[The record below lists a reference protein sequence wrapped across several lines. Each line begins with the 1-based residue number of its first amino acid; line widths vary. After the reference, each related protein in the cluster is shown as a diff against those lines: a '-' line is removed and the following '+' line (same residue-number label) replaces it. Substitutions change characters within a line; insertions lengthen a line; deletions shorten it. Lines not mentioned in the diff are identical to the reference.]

1 VTDPDPVPP
10 AARLPGAWPRLA
22 DRASGAEGIYR
33 GNAERFT
40 GPPSRFYQW
49 AFGIFRERFSRGQVL
64 ELGCGTGRDA
74 RGFAAAGF
82 QVTAVDYSAL
92 AIERARHEIANPPSI
107 RFQRNDALSALRD
120 TLTASLDAVY
130 AHAVYMMLPEE
141 ELVTVIREVRRVLHP
156 GGLHLYAVRSVT
168 DPIAGE
174 GQPVAP
180 DVWRRSPGAAPYRFF
195 RRETIDA
202 LTAEGFERLALDFP
216 EGLHF
221 WYVADRRP

>member
-1 VTDPDPVPP
+1 MTDPDPTSPWPP
-10 AARLPGAWPRLA
+10 LA
-22 DRASGAEGIYR
+22 DRATGADGIYR

-40 GPPSRFYQW
+40 GPPSRFYEW
-49 AFGIFRERFSRGQVL
+49 AAPRVYERFTRGQLL

-74 RGFAAAGF
+74 RGFARAGF

-92 AIERARHEIANPPSI
+92 AIERARKEIDTPPSV
-107 RFQRNDALSALRD
+107 RFQRRDALSALRD

-141 ELVTVIREVRRVLHP
+141 ELVGVFREVRRVLHP
-156 GGLHLYAVRSVT
+156 GGLHVFAVRSVT
-168 DPIAGE
+168 DPIAGQ
-174 GQPVAP
+174 GAAVTP
-180 DVWRRSPGAAPYRFF
+180 DVCRRTPGSTPYRFF

-202 LTAEGFERLALDFP
+202 LTAEGFERVALDVP